1 MQDAP
6 HFKWWPKHHPKELT
20 YPSVPVHAN
29 LDAAAARFGDRAFIH
44 FYGRAISW
52 AEAKDAVDRLAGYL
66 QKDAGVQKG
75 DRVLLYAQNSPHYIF
90 AFTAILKCGAVVVP
104 VSPMNRAHE
113 LEHFVTDSGATAAFV
128 GQELMDNTA
137 ELAGSFTKRIAIAYN
152 DYASPPMDM
161 DTPDDVR
168 APAQTFNDPTIV
180 TWAKALAAN
189 LTADA
194 VEIAQDALAALP
206 YTSGSTGLP
215 KGCMLTHAA
224 IQASSLNSA
233 LWEDLDEHSVA
244 LVVAPM
250 THISGQQ
257 MGMNRSILVGAT
269 IVLMQRWNP
278 ALAARLV
285 EEFHCTHLNMVPVM
299 AGDLLSDP
307 EAARYSLKSVKV
319 ISGGGA
325 AMPAAQSQKLLDTYG
340 LKFLEGYGLTEICC
354 QSHVNPPD
362 RIKLQCMGIPIFG
375 MESRVIDID
384 THDPLPPGES
394 GEIVLRGASL
404 FSGYWNNDAANRE
417 AFVEIGGKTWYRTGD
432 IGWMDEDGYFFF
444 AERLKRMINAAGLKV
459 WPVEVESM
467 MYRHPAVR
475 DCCIIAAPDARRGE
489 TVKAV
494 IVLKDGAGD
503 TSAKEI
509 IDWAHEQMAPYKA
522 PRIIEFVDAL
532 PRGTTGKVNW
542 RELQEREFGGAATS
556 TN

>member
-75 DRVLLYAQNSPHYIF
+75 DRVLLYAQNSPQYIF

-113 LEHFVTDSGATAAFV
+113 LEHFVGDSGATAAVV

-137 ELAGSFTKRIAIAYN
+137 ELAGSFTKRIAIAYG
-152 DYASPPMDM
+152 DYADPTPEKFGDM

-168 APAQTFNDPTIV
+168 APAQTFDDPSIV
-180 TWAKALAAN
+180 TWAEAIAAN
-189 LTADA
+189 LAA
-194 VEIAQDALAALP
+194 EPVGIAQDDLAALP

-233 LWEDLDEHSVA
+233 LWEDLDETSVA

-285 EEFHCTHLNMVPVM
+285 EDYRCTHLNMVPVM

-307 EAARYSLKSVKV
+307 EAARYSLESVKV

-325 AMPAAQSQKLLDTYG
+325 AMPAAQSQKLRDIYG
-340 LKFLEGYGLTEICC
+340 LEFLEGYGLTEICC

-394 GEIVLRGASL
+394 GEIVLCGASL
-404 FSGYWNNDAANRE
+404 FSGYWNNEDANRE
-417 AFVEIGGKTWYRTGD
+417 AFLKIGGKTWYRTGD

-467 MYRHPAVR
+467 MYQHPAVR

-494 IVLKDGAGD
+494 IVLKDGAED
-503 TSAKEI
+503 TSADEI
-509 IDWAHEQMAPYKA
+509 MSWAHEQMAPYKA
-522 PRIIEFVDAL
+522 PRLIEFVEAL

-542 RELQEREFGGAATS
+542 RELQEREFGV
-556 TN
+556 